1 MRIAVLL
8 FAASVAAPSV
18 AQESLPPLLRLPEPG
33 SVTVQETPTGVD
45 WARGDL
51 DDVLARARENGR
63 CVMLSFRSDWAPLSR
78 KLDRVCLTDARV
90 LGELE
95 DLLCFEVDSDTREGK
110 ALRKRY
116 TVQIPPT
123 LVFLE
128 PGGAIRDQVNSFMPP
143 EGLVHELRRIKR
155 NEGTLSALRA
165 VIQESPGQLDAR
177 WELAKKLKEFGDLR
191 GYDAQVAEIRSR
203 DPDGRSMAARS
214 LHLAELYAT
223 AQSRLDLAPLYA
235 FVASESEPRLLY
247 EGWLCLWRLEGKAA
261 RDARDEEAAAAHHER
276 YFAAARALWPL
287 VPEEEHGYLGNNI
300 AWCIYENRCC
310 ATPDDLA
317 FAMDVATKAYAAAPN
332 VPYVVD
338 TYACCLFTVG
348 EKEKALKA
356 IDRCIELDPRNP
368 GWRERKAEF
377 LRNR

>member
-1 MRIAVLL
+1 MRIVVLL
-8 FAASVAAPSV
+8 LAASVAAPSV
-18 AQESLPPLLRLPEPG
+18 AQESLPPMLRLPEPG
-33 SVTVQETPTGVD
+33 SVTAQDSRSGVD
-45 WARGDL
+45 WARGEL
-51 DDVLARARENGR
+51 DEVLRGAREADR

-78 KLDRVCLTDARV
+78 KLDKVCLTDARV
-90 LGELE
+90 LDELA
-95 DLLCFEVDSDTREGK
+95 DLVCFQVDSDTREGK

-128 PGGAIRDQVNSFMPP
+128 PTGAIRDQVNSFMPP

-155 NEGTLSALRA
+155 NEGTLSALRGT
-165 VIQESPGQLDAR
+165 IQSNPGQLDAR

-191 GYDAQVAEIRSR
+191 GFDAEVAEIRAR
-203 DPDGRSMAARS
+203 DPEGRSMASRS
-214 LHLAELYAT
+214 MRLAELYAS

-235 FVASESEPRLLY
+235 FVASETEPRLLY
-247 EGWLCLWRLEGKAA
+247 EGWLGIWRLEGKAA
-261 RDARDEEAAAAHHER
+261 RDARDEEAAATHHER

-287 VPEEEHGYLGNNI
+287 VPEAEHGYLGNNI

-310 ATPDDLA
+310 ATPEDLA
-317 FAMDVATKAYAAAPN
+317 FALEVARKAHAAAPA
-332 VPYVVD
+332 VAYVVD
-338 TYACCLFTVG
+338 TYACCLFAVG
-348 EKEKALKA
+348 EKEQALEA

-377 LRNR
+377 LKNR